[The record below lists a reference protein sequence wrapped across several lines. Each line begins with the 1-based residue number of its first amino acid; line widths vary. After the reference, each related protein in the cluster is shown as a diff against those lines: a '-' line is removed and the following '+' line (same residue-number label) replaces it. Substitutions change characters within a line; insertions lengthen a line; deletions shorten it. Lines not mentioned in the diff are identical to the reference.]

1 MRTNIKKSYKCNNS
15 WYPVKTTEVFDA
27 YWYFAAERQEIF
39 FQRMLGLE
47 QPWTNDEILST
58 YKFTNAYRA
67 SDRVSQYLIKNVI
80 YSGNY
85 NEEDLLFRI
94 LLFKIF
100 NKISTWE
107 ILQNKLGEISY
118 KKYSFDT
125 YNQILSETIEKQS
138 IYSAAYIM
146 PSGGNCFGY
155 NKKHQNNL
163 KMLEAIMK
171 PKSVKQILDAKTMQD
186 VFLMLREFPMLGD
199 FLAFQYAIDI
209 NYSELTN
216 FSEMSFV
223 VPGPGAYSGIQKC
236 FSDFGGLNEVDLI
249 CLVAEKQEEE
259 FAKRGISFKTLGGRK
274 LQLIDCQN
282 LFCEIDKYSRV
293 AYPDIKSKQART
305 KIKQKYKCNT
315 QPIDFFFPPKW
326 DINFTLNKNNLGDLV
341 YEKQFV

>member
-1 MRTNIKKSYKCNNS
+1 MKIKYKDKYNIDS

-39 FQRMLGLE
+39 FKKFYNE
-47 QPWTNDEILST
+47 KQPWTHDEILNT

-67 SDRVSQYLIKNVI
+67 SDRVSQYLIRNVI
-80 YSGNY
+80 YSNKY

-100 NKISTWE
+100 NKIDTWE
-107 ILQNKLGEISY
+107 ILQDKLGEILY
-118 KKYSFDT
+118 KTYSFET
-125 YNQILSETIEKQS
+125 YDKILQETMKKKS

-146 PSGGNCFGY
+146 PSGCNCFGY
-155 NKKHQNNL
+155 HKKHQNNL
-163 KMLEAIMK
+163 KMLEEIIS
-171 PKSVKQILDAKTMQD
+171 PKSLIKIVKAKSLQQ
-186 VFLMLREFPMLGD
+186 VFTHLREFPMLGD

-249 CLVAEKQEEE
+249 YLVAERQDEE
-259 FAKRGISFKTLGGRK
+259 FKKRGIKFRTLGGRQ

-293 AYPDIKSKQART
+293 AFPNVKSKQART
-305 KIKQKYKCNT
+305 RIKQKYKCNSSK
-315 QPIDFFFPPKW
+315 IDFYFPPKW
-326 DINFTLNKNNLGDLV
+326 NINDNLGI
-341 YEKQFV
+341 KK

>member
-1 MRTNIKKSYKCNNS
+1 MKTNIKKKLKRDS
-15 WYPVKTTEVFDA
+15 WFPVKTTEVFDA

-39 FQRMLGLE
+39 SKKMSGLQ

-80 YSGNY
+80 YSDNY

-107 ILQNKLGEISY
+107 ILENKLGEISY
-118 KKYSFDT
+118 KTYDFDAYS
-125 YNQILSETIEKQS
+125 QILSETIQKQS

-163 KMLEAIMK
+163 KMLEKIMGTN
-171 PKSVKQILDAKTMQD
+171 SIKQILSAQKMQD
-186 VFLMLREFPMLGD
+186 VFLILREFPMLGD

-209 NYSELTN
+209 NYSELIN

-249 CLVAEKQEEE
+249 CLMAEKQEEE
-259 FAKRGISFKTLGGRK
+259 FAKRGIEFKTLGGRK

-293 AYPDIKSKQART
+293 AYPDIKSKQARI
-305 KIKQKYKCNT
+305 KIKQKYKCNA
-315 QPIDFFFPPKW
+315 QPIDLFYPPKW
-326 DINFTLNKNNLGDLV
+326 NINVTLNHNKTGDSI
-341 YEKQFV
+341 YEKQFA

>member
-1 MRTNIKKSYKCNNS
+1 MKTNINKMSEHNS
-15 WYPVKTTEVFDA
+15 WHPVKTTEVFDA
-27 YWYFAAERQEIF
+27 YWYFAAERQEVF
-39 FQRMLGLE
+39 FKKISGLQ
-47 QPWTNDEILST
+47 QPWTNDEILNT

-80 YSGNY
+80 YSGNF

-107 ILQNKLGEISY
+107 ALQDEFGEISY
-118 KKYSFDT
+118 KT
-125 YNQILSETIEKQS
+125 YNFDKYNQVLSEIIKKQS

-155 NKKHQNNL
+155 SKKHQNNL
-163 KMLEAIMK
+163 KMLEEIMK
-171 PKSVKQILDAKTMQD
+171 PSSIKQIISAKTMQD
-186 VFLMLREFPMLGD
+186 VFLILRSFPMLGD

-209 NYSELTN
+209 NYSPLTN

-223 VPGPGAYSGIQKC
+223 VPGPGAYAGLQKC

-249 CLVAEKQEEE
+249 LLVAKKQEEE
-259 FAKRGISFKTLGGRK
+259 FEKRGIVFKTLGDRK

-305 KIKQKYKCNT
+305 KIKQKYKCNP
-315 QPIDFFFPPKW
+315 QPIDFFYPPKW
-326 DINFTLNKNNLGDLV
+326 NINILNPKNQ
-341 YEKQFV
+341 EI